1 MRLAALE
8 GPVADERIDQSLLA
22 HLCRCTGWQTIRD
35 AAHIVLDTPSS
46 AGRGESDRTPEGPG
60 RDLDAAAAR
69 AALEGGVHQR
79 VGPAIVLGDA
89 GFADDGCPD
98 DALVAVTGPEGD
110 YVVAESLPA
119 ARTLAGKVQGRS
131 TTVPLVH
138 PVELPPGDWAVTLVT
153 TWVEPAYLEPD
164 ASWCSP
170 GGVAA
175 SPVANGGS
183 FGGKLHSPVAGD
195 ARRLADEH
203 GCPVRVL
210 WSREDVVR
218 RGPKRPP
225 IAAGMATDGTGV
237 LRIGVSGPVFDGPG
251 WDAVVVSVAAVAP
264 RLRLEQVPV
273 VGPPVSLD
281 LRAAVWAEAAV
292 LAAVVRH
299 VGAEGPVLDV
309 PVEVVSP
316 DGSRATAR
324 LGSDGSVGLEV
335 SAGAVLDSIVLRSY
349 AIGAA
354 HQALGW
360 VGSEGVAVDDDGN
373 VRDLT
378 VRSFGILQS
387 RAMPPVDVRI
397 DDDAT
402 GTPVNGSDAVFA
414 AVAAARWLADGLA
427 PTWPTERG
435 AEVRRR

>member
-1 MRLAALE
+1 
-8 GPVADERIDQSLLA
+8 
-22 HLCRCTGWQTIRD
+22 
-35 AAHIVLDTPSS
+35 
-46 AGRGESDRTPEGPG
+46 
-60 RDLDAAAAR
+60 
-69 AALEGGVHQR
+69 
-79 VGPAIVLGDA
+79 
-89 GFADDGCPD
+89 
-98 DALVAVTGPEGD
+98 
-110 YVVAESLPA
+110 
-119 ARTLAGKVQGRS
+119 
-131 TTVPLVH
+131 
-138 PVELPPGDWAVTLVT
+138 
-153 TWVEPAYLEPD
+153 
-164 ASWCSP
+164 
-170 GGVAA
+170 
-175 SPVANGGS
+175 
-183 FGGKLHSPVAGD
+183 
-195 ARRLADEH
+195 
-203 GCPVRVL
+203 
-210 WSREDVVR
+210 
-218 RGPKRPP
+218 
-225 IAAGMATDGTGV
+225 
-237 LRIGVSGPVFDGPG
+237 
-251 WDAVVVSVAAVAP
+251 VVSVAAVAP